1 MKTQKGKSNTKVA
14 TKDVLRRQ
22 RVATVALENT
32 SDENQQRDTAT
43 LSVRLTEEQRER
55 LATAA
60 LLRGWT
66 PTTLLRIAA
75 MEKAAHILNTSTPT
89 RLDLRKVADAVAGR
103 LAGERKQLTVKEL
116 KELKMG
122 AHYGG
127 SEFLNMIIDG
137 CMTAV
142 ARTQPHLPS
151 PVDPTV

>member
-1 MKTQKGKSNTKVA
+1 MSTQNAKQHKVLPEKYPA
-14 TKDVLRRQ
+14 RQ
-22 RVATVALENT
+22 REAKVPP
-32 SDENQQRDTAT
+32 SDAVDIQARDTTT

-55 LATAA
+55 LATAS

-89 RLDLRKVADAVAGR
+89 NMDLRKVAEAVAGR
-103 LAGERKQLTVKEL
+103 LAGERKQLTIKEL
-116 KELKMG
+116 KELKMA

-137 CMTAV
+137 CMTVV
-142 ARTQPHLPS
+142 ARTQPDLPN
-151 PVDPTV
+151 PIDPTV

>member
-1 MKTQKGKSNTKVA
+1 MSTQNAKLHKVPPEKQTARQREAKVA
-14 TKDVLRRQ
+14 P
-22 RVATVALENT
+22 
-32 SDENQQRDTAT
+32 SDAGNIQARDSTT

-55 LATAA
+55 LATAS

-75 MEKAAHILNTSTPT
+75 LEKAAHILNTSTPT
-89 RLDLRKVADAVAGR
+89 NMDLRKVAEAVAGR

-116 KELKMG
+116 KELKMA

-137 CMTAV
+137 CMTVV
-142 ARTQPHLPS
+142 ARTQRDLPN
-151 PVDPTV
+151 PIDPTV

>member
-1 MKTQKGKSNTKVA
+1 MKTQKEKLDNKVA
-14 TKDVLRRQ
+14 TKNVLRRQ
-22 RVATVALENT
+22 PARTVASENT
-32 SDENQQRDTAT
+32 SDEQQRDTAT

-89 RLDLRKVADAVAGR
+89 NLDLRKVADAVAGR

-142 ARTQPHLPS
+142 ARTQPDLPS

>member
-1 MKTQKGKSNTKVA
+1 MSTQNAKQHKVLPEKHTARQREAKVA
-14 TKDVLRRQ
+14 P
-22 RVATVALENT
+22 
-32 SDENQQRDTAT
+32 SDAGDTQARDTTT

-55 LATAA
+55 LATAS

-89 RLDLRKVADAVAGR
+89 NMDLRKVAEAVAGR
-103 LAGERKQLTVKEL
+103 LAGERKQLTIKEL
-116 KELKMG
+116 KELKMA

-137 CMTAV
+137 CMTVV
-142 ARTQPHLPS
+142 ARTQRDLPN
-151 PVDPTV
+151 PIDPTV